1 LVLRG
6 ALRYVPYPRS
16 GGYHW
21 QSTTTN
27 HHYTAPP
34 GSRLPS
40 PRARGR
46 RDLLA
51 CPLPFL
57 VAAPP
62 PSIHPSLAR
71 RASRSILPS
80 SHLRNRRHDRGFRF
94 PPHPASL
101 HSHSSHPPLPLFSST
116 QKKRGGGK
124 SSAASRRFLPG
135 RRAFYLREAA
145 EEEARRDLCS
155 RPDREVKGQG

>member
-116 QKKRGGGK
+116 QKKEEAKAVRRRDASCPAGARSTCAKQQRRRRGGI
-124 SSAASRRFLPG
+124 S
-135 RRAFYLREAA
+135 
-145 EEEARRDLCS
+145 
-155 RPDREVKGQG
+155 VVGQTER